1 MKRILI
7 SLLFVFAGLSCFSQ
21 AYPYMGWSD
30 SAYANQPVIFGR
42 GVYPK
47 TNPKTYNPWAWVEV
61 RDSLAGF
68 QMPRMTNTQ
77 MNAIPVT
84 SLAWGTWVFNTTK
97 DTPCWYNGAIW
108 ICNVQG
114 IQGVT
119 GATGATGPTGLV
131 GATGSTGITGAT
143 GATGATGPTGTNGT
157 NGTNG
162 SNGAQGPQGTI
173 GAQGPQ
179 GTIGATGATGAT
191 GVTGVGTNKFLTNG
205 NGTIVDSSGN
215 YKVDIG
221 GSLDSAT
228 NINLA
233 GNIFTINDAN
243 YPYGI
248 LSMSSSPCNIYVGDY
263 VGSRYANFL
272 EVYDTI
278 HGFVKA
284 NSNYLV
290 SFTAPTTQIVSPNII
305 LNTKNYT
312 VPLNYGSVNI
322 TFLSDTSIGHT
333 GKLAWTSGV
342 SGATG
347 ATGAQG
353 PQGTIGAQGPQGT
366 AGANGTNG
374 TNGAQGPQGTI
385 GAQGPQGTVEIG
397 RASCRE
403 RV

>member
-143 GATGATGPTGTNGT
+143 GATGATG
-157 NGTNG
+157 
-162 SNGAQGPQGTI
+162 S
-173 GAQGPQ
+173 
-179 GTIGATGATGAT
+179 TGATGAT

-278 HGFVKA
+278 
-284 NSNYLV
+284 
-290 SFTAPTTQIVSPNII
+290 
-305 LNTKNYT
+305 
-312 VPLNYGSVNI
+312 
-322 TFLSDTSIGHT
+322 
-333 GKLAWTSGV
+333 
-342 SGATG
+342 
-347 ATGAQG
+347 
-353 PQGTIGAQGPQGT
+353 
-366 AGANGTNG
+366 
-374 TNGAQGPQGTI
+374 
-385 GAQGPQGTVEIG
+385 
-397 RASCRE
+397 
-403 RV
+403 